1 MNKLVKKAE
10 DLDPY
15 TPIVALSVGGYA
27 DHYQAG
33 EIGEGPCILL
43 QDIEEALRAAEPRT
57 DQDVFEYIAS
67 NKLSIIWIDALLDS
81 SRKLCIHSMSGVEL
95 YVSDYEFATD
105 VPLPCMLRDGIN
117 FIMDMEETQGLNE
130 PFYYDFL

>member
-15 TPIVALSVGGYA
+15 TPIVALCVGGFA

-43 QDIEEALRAAEPRT
+43 QDIEDALRAAEPST
-57 DQDVFEYIAS
+57 YQDVFEYIAS
-67 NKLSIIWIDALLDS
+67 NKLSIIWIDALLTS
-81 SRKLCIHSMSGVEL
+81 ARKLCIHSMGGVEL
-95 YVSDYEFATD
+95 YESDYEYATD
-105 VPLPCMLRDGIN
+105 VSLSCMLRDGVN